1 MSRVRCRLPCPMSP
15 ARGARADVSARARR
29 VPSAGEAFIGRLVGS
44 SSGGTVYCL
53 PASPSL
59 RTSRPSCSTPT
70 RRGACSS
77 RCVRCPGRG
86 WGGGAPR
93 FPLCP
98 GARVV
103 WRGCFADRPC
113 SVPCAMLYG
122 GPTVEAFSP
131 RLSKCHLR
139 LLVLP
144 GARRGGLGVAPPG
157 LISPPP
163 PSNTDHY
170 EASSSHSQQLK
181 CKCLSPNV
189 SHSGGRLRPC
199 EANHL
204 SGGRWLRGREGRPG
218 ARPNEAGRDPMKRN
232 RMVAC
237 SGGAAGGGWGRRG
250 RLGAGDVEGASGGV
264 REGARGPPPATPCSW
279 DTPGGWA

>member
-44 SSGGTVYCL
+44 PSGGTVYCL

-122 GPTVEAFSP
+122 GPTVEAFGP

-199 EANHL
+199 EANRL

-218 ARPNEAGRDPMKRN
+218 ARPNEAQPDGCMFGRG
-232 RMVAC
+232 C
-237 SGGAAGGGWGRRG
+237 WG
-250 RLGAGDVEGASGGV
+250 RLGASREAGGG
-264 REGARGPPPATPCSW
+264 RRRGGLGRGQGGGARASPCYSL
-279 DTPGGWA
+279 